1 MTFYRGQ
8 VCVWAPDPDSRAQ
21 LTEILGSLRAP
32 VVFVDELEAAV
43 AETGADAGSVLLAT
57 LDAPHHRRLFAALG
71 QADSRERTILLARR
85 PDFDQR
91 LAAIRAGIRHLF
103 TVPLDGERLRQC
115 IEGLL
120 QTVEERPYRILLVG
134 DDRLISAYHRALLE
148 AAGHEVLPADSGAT
162 ALARARDDDPDLI
175 LLDFFL
181 GDCSGPELVSILRS
195 DDSLAHH
202 QVLFL
207 SARGAADL
215 ERDVLTAL
223 GEEYLTKPVQPE
235 SFVALV
241 GARAARS
248 RRART
253 LNADLR
259 LAQRLNRNLRLAMD
273 AHAIV
278 SITDPGGRL
287 VYVNDKFCSTNGYRA
302 EELLGKGVDI
312 VRSGIHSEAY
322 YHNMW
327 ETLVAGRIWQGE
339 ICNRQ
344 RNGELYWVQ
353 STLVPCLGDDG
364 KPQLYVSVSTDITV
378 QKEVEERLVAL
389 LNTANVGLAWAD
401 PAGRFQDCNATFA
414 AMLGYTTAELLTLG
428 FADVTYPDD
437 LKGSLQQIGE
447 LAAGTPNIRTQ
458 RRYRRR
464 DGEIIWG
471 DLMLS
476 RIDRQNGEL
485 GGLVAAVIDI
495 TPQKRAEDRLQLV
508 VRGSLDGI
516 WDWDRTQHSVYYS
529 ARFRELLGFAE
540 DQEALFLRYFHLR
553 RVVHPEDRRRVVA
566 ALVDHIRKGASAL
579 FDVEVR
585 FLHRDGSY
593 RWFRARGKALWDE
606 GGRPLRFAGSFTDFS
621 ALKQA
626 DQDLRQAR
634 DAAEAASRAK
644 SDFLSRMTHELRT
657 PLNAVL
663 GFAQLLH
670 SDPVDRP
677 TSSQRASIEQIQK
690 AGWHLLDLINEV
702 LDLSS
707 IEAGNV
713 DVVLGE
719 VNLQTVIGEC
729 IGLVS
734 LLAARHG
741 ISVNHH
747 AGHLGPCLVRADSR
761 RLKQVVL
768 NLLSNAVKYNR
779 AGGSIAVDIG
789 ATAEGWRIDV
799 HDTGIGMSADQIA
812 GLFQPFTRF
821 AEDGAIEGTG
831 IGLAITRR
839 LVEAMGARIAVL
851 SEPGVGSTFS
861 VSLAGVSDHR
871 SLGEPGRQ
879 TAGLNIAQ
887 QNPC

>member
-1 MTFYRGQ
+1 MTSYRGQ
-8 VCVWAPDPDSRAQ
+8 VCVWAPDPDGRVQ
-21 LTEILGSLRAP
+21 LTELLASLRAP
-32 VVFVDELEAAV
+32 VVFVDDLDAAI
-43 AETGADAGSVLLAT
+43 AQASADAGNVLLAT
-57 LDAPHHRRLFAALG
+57 LDAADHRHMFAAIG
-71 QADSRERTILLARR
+71 EAGSRERTILLARR

-91 LAAIRAGIRHLF
+91 LAATRAGIRHLV
-103 TVPLDGERLRQC
+103 TAPLDGERLRQR

-120 QTVEERPYRILLVG
+120 QTVDERPYRILLVG

-148 AAGHEVLPADSGAT
+148 AAGHEVLQADSGAI
-162 ALARARDDDPDLI
+162 ALVRARDDDPDLI

-207 SARGAADL
+207 SARDAGDL

-259 LAQRLNRNLRLAMD
+259 LAQRLNRHLRLAMD

-287 VYVNDKFCSTNGYRA
+287 VYVNDKFCRTNGYRA

-322 YHNMW
+322 YRNMW
-327 ETLVAGRIWQGE
+327 ETLVGGRIWQGE

-364 KPQLYVSVSTDITV
+364 TPQLYVSVSTDITV
-378 QKEVEERLVAL
+378 QKEVEGRLVAL

-414 AMLGYTTAELLTLG
+414 AMLGYPMAELLTLG

-437 LKGSLQQIGE
+437 LKGSLQQISE

-458 RRYRRR
+458 KRYRRR
-464 DGEIIWG
+464 DGEVIWG

-476 RIDRQNGEL
+476 RIDRQNGAL
-485 GGLVAAVIDI
+485 GGLVAAIIDI

-553 RVVHPEDRRRVVA
+553 RVVHPDDRRRVVA
-566 ALVDHIRKGASAL
+566 ALADHIRRGASAL

-606 GGRPLRFAGSFTDFS
+606 AGRPLRFAGSFTDFS

-663 GFAQLLH
+663 GFAQLLT

-719 VNLQTVIGEC
+719 VNVQTILTEC
-729 IGLVS
+729 ISLVS
-734 LLAARHG
+734 PLAARHG
-741 ISVNHH
+741 ISVNNHT
-747 AGHLGPCLVRADSR
+747 GHLGPCLVGADSR

-779 AGGSIAVDIG
+779 SGGSIAVDIG
-789 ATAEGWRIDV
+789 ATADGWRIDV

-839 LVEAMGARIAVL
+839 LVEAMGARITVL

-861 VSLAGVSDHR
+861 VSLAGVSELR
-871 SLGEPGRQ
+871 SMGDPDRQ
-879 TAGLNIAQ
+879 ATGLNIAQ
-887 QNPC
+887 NDAC